1 MTHEN
6 KPNMIYV
13 NLTHHD
19 ICISVQKLQKFLQTP
34 KTAFQASKKK
44 NLQQYGNVKKTAM
57 LHS

>member
-19 ICISVQKLQKFLQTP
+19 ICISVQKLQK
-34 KTAFQASKKK
+34 TAFQASKKK

>member
-1 MTHEN
+1 MTHE
-6 KPNMIYV
+6 